1 MKKIAIMMVCMLM
14 TVFTTMQAQSSKSPF
29 IGDWEL
35 KAGGPLDG
43 TTLGLSIK
51 DDGGKLKGILAAP
64 SLGANQIELGNIQVV
79 SGKELKYSF
88 GIQGIDVEA
97 SMVLKDNNSLT
108 GTLAG
113 QYPFEGK
120 RNNNIMAQLSQGQS
134 ATNAVPERS
143 DKIGAGMTPTMSEY
157 WSPKPKVVTPGN
169 QATASA
175 PSDAIVLF
183 DGTEKSMT
191 DNWVTVNMRTQEVAP
206 AKWIIKD
213 GAMTVNKD
221 MRNGGGNIQTKES
234 FGSFQLHIEWCVP
247 EMSAEFTSQIRGNSG
262 VYLQNMYEVQILDSY
277 NNDTYVNGMAGSIY
291 KQSAPLANAMRKPG
305 EWNVFDIIYD
315 APVFNADGT
324 YKVRPYVTVIQNG
337 VVLQNHTEILGT
349 TEYIGFP
356 QVKVHGD
363 GPILLQNH
371 GDPSPNISFRNIW
384 IRKM

>member
-1 MKKIAIMMVCMLM
+1 MKKIIVLMVCMLM
-14 TVFTTMQAQSSKSPF
+14 TVFTTMQAQNSKSPF

-51 DDGGKLKGILAAP
+51 DDGGKLKGMLVAP
-64 SLGANQIELGNIQVV
+64 SLGSSQIELSNIQVV
-79 SGKELKYSF
+79 SAKELKYSF

-120 RNNNIMAQLSQGQS
+120 RNNNIMAQLSHGQS

-157 WSPKPKVVTPGN
+157 WSPKPKVVT
-169 QATASA
+169 
-175 PSDAIVLF
+175 
-183 DGTEKSMT
+183 KSMT

-221 MRNGGGNIQTKES
+221 MRNGGGNIQTKEN

-291 KQSAPLANAMRKPG
+291 KQSAPISNLLHWQMPCASLVSGMYTTS
-305 EWNVFDIIYD
+305 FMMHLYSMQM
-315 APVFNADGT
+315 APIR
-324 YKVRPYVTVIQNG
+324 YI
-337 VVLQNHTEILGT
+337 HT
-349 TEYIGFP
+349 
-356 QVKVHGD
+356 
-363 GPILLQNH
+363 
-371 GDPSPNISFRNIW
+371 
-384 IRKM
+384 